1 MHADIVSLL
10 VCPDCKSIRL
20 KLVPFESSRDGDI
33 KEGYVACNACAT
45 WYPIQKWAL
54 EFLPKHLAY
63 WDDRY
68 TFYSRHRRRLSSPPQ
83 KKKPL
88 RATPQHEQQHYFDW
102 YAENDTQ
109 KYSAYAD
116 TPFWKAM
123 DSIIFGAWRK
133 KIPDGAR
140 LVDVGC
146 AQGRSA
152 FQFSNL
158 PITIVGFDISKKM
171 IDEAVKQYKRR
182 RYRAKCSFLVA
193 DATNFPLRD
202 RAFDV
207 VLLYGVLHHVARP
220 AHVCR
225 EIVRVLGSRGMYF
238 GLENHTSLV
247 RKIFDIMQRVAPLWY
262 EKAGSIPIMSEADIR
277 RWFRGLPINIE
288 TRIRA
293 FIPPHAVNLFPYA
306 VSRKLLHITDTNFG
320 SQPLVRRL
328 GGLIEIVGTR
338 HATGPVYPS

>member
-1 MHADIVSLL
+1 MHADIVPLL
-10 VCPDCKSIRL
+10 VCPDCKSIHL
-20 KLVPFESSRDGDI
+20 KLVPFEASRDGDV
-33 KEGYVACNACAT
+33 KEGYVACSRCGT
-45 WYPIQKWAL
+45 WYPIEEWAL

-63 WDDRY
+63 WDDRH

-83 KKKPL
+83 KKKSVS
-88 RATPQHEQQHYFDW
+88 ATPQHEQQQYFDW
-102 YAENDTQ
+102 YAQNDTQ
-109 KYSAYAD
+109 KYSAYAA

-133 KIPDGAR
+133 KIPAGAK

-152 FQFSNL
+152 FQFSSL

-171 IDEAVKQYKRR
+171 TREAIKRYKKRSF
-182 RYRAKCSFLVA
+182 RAKMSFLVA
-193 DATNFPLRD
+193 DATNFPFRD

-207 VLLYGVLHHVARP
+207 VLLYGVLHHVATP

-225 EIVRVLGSRGMYF
+225 EIVRVLGSSGMYF

-247 RKIFDIMQRVAPLWY
+247 RVIFDIVQRVRPLWY
-262 EKAGSIPIMSEADIR
+262 EKAGSMPIMSEADIR
-277 RWFRGLPINIE
+277 AWFRGQPMNIE

-293 FIPPHAVNLFPYA
+293 FIPPHMFSFLPHAVH
-306 VSRKLLHITDTNFG
+306 KQLLNITDTYFG
-320 SQPLVRRL
+320 NGQWVRRL

-338 HATGPVYPS
+338 HATGPV